1 MPLISEQNEL
11 KQDSVSEEPPERD
24 GSQNDDAVEGSKAV
38 HSPNEGF
45 LQIEREYDDAE

>member
-1 MPLISEQNEL
+1 MPLISEQIKL

-24 GSQNDDAVEGSKAV
+24 GSQKDDAVEGPKAV

-45 LQIEREYDDAE
+45 LQIEREYENAE